1 MASINSGARSA
12 PRRIRHIGPL
22 LRRLDSATIAEAMGA
37 LDAGLE
43 LTSKGSPVTL
53 FQVRAA
59 LMSRLQSNVGDPVV
73 EATNR
78 RVRIPVTDSQWQEL
92 EGLATSLSD
101 TGFTPSPD
109 QIATALLTVAL
120 PLLKKEIERLKQE
133 LRSNSPS
140 PEPAR

>member
-1 MASINSGARSA
+1 
-12 PRRIRHIGPL
+12 
-22 LRRLDSATIAEAMGA
+22 
-37 LDAGLE
+37 
-43 LTSKGSPVTL
+43 
-53 FQVRAA
+53 
-59 LMSRLQSNVGDPVV
+59 MSRLQSNVGDPVV